1 MNQAMVGDN
10 TKNSR
15 ISKQRFLICRRKTQD
30 TGQHYISV
38 INVKRYKRNL
48 KGENI
53 GVKETLNIK
62 NVIENA
68 IGNKDF
74 FFFKIYFKS
83 FNFFL

>member
-30 TGQHYISV
+30 TGQHYISD
-38 INVKRYKRNL
+38 INVKRYKQNL
-48 KGENI
+48 KGEII

-74 FFFKIYFKS
+74 FFKIYLKS